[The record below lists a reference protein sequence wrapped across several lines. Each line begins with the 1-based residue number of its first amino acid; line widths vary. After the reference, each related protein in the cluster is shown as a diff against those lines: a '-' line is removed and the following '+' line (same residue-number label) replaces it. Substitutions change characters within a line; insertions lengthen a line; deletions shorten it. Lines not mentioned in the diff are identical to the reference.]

1 MPDAAIGTEQMGK
14 FVLVVDAENVARPKQ
29 VTLGP
34 VVDGLRVIT
43 EGLTPDDNVIINGLM
58 RARPGVKVT
67 PQQSSTASASTAGP
81 KSAPIEGGDRAMRLS
96 HFFIDRPIFAAVV
109 SIVFVIIGAVSLE
122 RLPVA
127 QYPEIAPPVVRV
139 SGQYPGAS
147 ADVVAA
153 TVVAPLEQQINGV
166 ENMIYMTSNSTGDGR
181 FQIDVTLELGTN
193 LDIAQVQVQNR
204 VATAQPRIPADVR
217 NIGVTT
223 AKSSPDLMMV
233 VHLYSPDK
241 SRDPLF
247 ISNYANVEVTDML
260 NRIYGVGA
268 ITVFGARDYSM
279 RSGST
284 RIGCM
289 RLGLPPGDVVTA
301 LQGQNVQ
308 VASGVLNQPPVAQPR
323 AFQIAVRTLGRLVD
337 PKEFAD
343 IVVKQSSDRGRSPQ
357 GRGRIELAAVDYS
370 TNSYRD
376 LDPAVALAILPTAG
390 VERAGDSREDQ
401 VDHGRALEEISRRP
415 RSTRSSTTRPSSSNS
430 PSTPSPRP
438 LPRRSSWSS
447 WWSSCSC
454 RPGAPPSFRSWR
466 YLCR

>member
-1 MPDAAIGTEQMGK
+1 
-14 FVLVVDAENVARPKQ
+14 
-29 VTLGP
+29 
-34 VVDGLRVIT
+34 
-43 EGLTPDDNVIINGLM
+43 M
-58 RARPGVKVT
+58 R
-67 PQQSSTASASTAGP
+67 Q
-81 KSAPIEGGDRAMRLS
+81 S

-109 SIVFVIIGAVSLE
+109 SIVFVILGAVSIG

-204 VATAQPRIPADVR
+204 VAIAQPRIPADVR

-247 ISNYANVEVTDML
+247 ISNYATVEITDML

-268 ITVFGARDYSM
+268 LTVFGARDYSM
-279 RSGST
+279 RVWLDPDRLYS
-284 RIGCM
+284 
-289 RLGLPPGDVVTA
+289 LGLTTGDVVTA

-343 IVVKQSSDRGRSPQ
+343 IVVKQSSTAVVRLKDV
-357 GRGRIELAAVDYS
+357 GRIELAAVDYS

-376 LDPAVALAILPTAG
+376 LDPAVALCLTTMSANSLG
-390 VERAGDSREDQ
+390 
-401 VDHGRALEEISRRP
+401 
-415 RSTRSSTTRPSSSNS
+415 STSRPSVRTAIWKARGWATGGWLSTPEATWTFWPCRAVTTSPVVS
-430 PSTPSPRP
+430 PSAYS
-438 LPRRSSWSS
+438 RSGSS
-447 WWSSCSC
+447 QT
-454 RPGAPPSFRSWR
+454 RIE
-466 YLCR
+466 